1 MYYFC
6 GAIRIRMTTTNYIV
20 QYAAQQRGPFRKKD
34 LSAWL
39 ESIGTPVGSGLQT
52 LLERLVA
59 SGRLVKSG
67 WGEYQLSDNAK
78 PRLQLTLKPETK
90 ELAQYLKKRY
100 PLADFCIW
108 DAASVIPFML
118 HVPNIKM
125 IIVDVERILG
135 QSFPDAIRENYP
147 NTIVLPN
154 PTKEEFIKF
163 GSTKGTIILHTLTT
177 EAPIDTFEGF
187 PVPTAEK
194 LLVDIVINP
203 EFEFLQG
210 SELTRIY
217 QEAFSDFSISRSR
230 LIRYARRRYCEEK
243 IQSILDSIKKISLEA
258 SPDTGSCSR

>member
-6 GAIRIRMTTTNYIV
+6 DVKQRMMTTTDYIV
-20 QYAAQQRGPFRKKD
+20 QYAAQQRGPFRRKD
-34 LSAWL
+34 LVAWL
-39 ESIGTPVGSGLQT
+39 ESIGTPVGAGIQT
-52 LLERLVA
+52 QLKRLIS

-67 WGEYQLSDNAK
+67 WGEYQLSENAK

-90 ELAQYLKKRY
+90 EMAQYLKKRY

-125 IIVDVERILG
+125 IIVDVERLLE
-135 QSFPDAIRENYP
+135 QSFPDAIREKYP
-147 NTIVLPN
+147 NMIVLPN
-154 PTKEEFIKF
+154 PTREEFIKF
-163 GSTKGTIILHTLTT
+163 GSTKDTIILHTLTT
-177 EAPIDTFEGF
+177 EAPLDTFEGF

-217 QEAFSDFSISRSR
+217 QEAFSDFNISSSR

-243 IQSILDSIKKISLEA
+243 IQIILNRINPQSHD
-258 SPDTGSCSR
+258 

>member
-1 MYYFC
+1 M
-6 GAIRIRMTTTNYIV
+6 GINQRKMTITDYIV
-20 QYAAQQRGPFRKKD
+20 QYAARQRGPFRRKD
-34 LSAWL
+34 LAAWL
-39 ESIGTPVGSGLQT
+39 ESIGTPVGTGLQT
-52 LLERLVA
+52 RLERLIS

-67 WGEYQLSDNAK
+67 WGQYQLSDNAR
-78 PRLQLTLKPETK
+78 PRLQLSLKPETK
-90 ELAQYLKKRY
+90 EMALYLKERY

-108 DAASVIPFML
+108 DAACVIPFML

-125 IIVDVERILG
+125 IIVDVERLLE
-135 QSFPDAIRENYP
+135 QSFPDAIREKYP
-147 NTIVLPN
+147 NRIVLPN
-154 PTKEEFIKF
+154 PTREEFIKF
-163 GSTKGTIILHTLTT
+163 GSTKDTIILHTLTT
-177 EAPIDTFEGF
+177 EAPLDTFEGL

-243 IQSILDSIKKISLEA
+243 IQHILDRIN
-258 SPDTGSCSR
+258 PQNHD

>member
-1 MYYFC
+1 MCYFC

-177 EAPIDTFEGF
+177 EAPIDTFEGL

-194 LLVDIVINP
+194 LMVDIVINP

>member
-6 GAIRIRMTTTNYIV
+6 AVEQIRMTVTDHIV
-20 QYAAQQRGPFRKKD
+20 YYAALQRGPFRRKD

-39 ESIGTPVGSGLQT
+39 GENRITVGSGLQT
-52 LLERLVA
+52 QLDRLVA
-59 SGRLVKSG
+59 SGRLIKTG
-67 WGEYQLSDNAK
+67 WGEYRLSDSVK
-78 PRLQLTLKPETK
+78 PRLQLALKPETK

-125 IIVDVERILG
+125 VIVDVERLLE
-135 QSFPDAIRENYP
+135 QSFPDAIREKYP
-147 NTIVLPN
+147 NMMVLPN

-163 GSTKGTIILHTLTT
+163 GSTRDCIILHTLTT
-177 EAPIDTFEGF
+177 EAPIDTFEEL

-194 LLVDIVINP
+194 MLVDIFLNP
-203 EFEFLQG
+203 EFEFLRG

-217 QEAFSDFSISRSR
+217 QEVFSDFDISRSR
-230 LIRYARRRYCEEK
+230 LLRYARRRYCEEK
-243 IQSILDSIKKISLEA
+243 IQHLIDRIT
-258 SPDTGSCSR
+258 P